1 MSTFPMKRSIR
12 RFHVVVVQCMS
23 KKCTKKRD
31 APAELFFYYHKTY
44 CFFEVVVVVVVVV
57 AEAPYWHTF
66 PREQLQPGFFLEARE
81 ITLGTRLKAGN
92 VAKSMTSEG
101 NSALLPANE
110 RPTAVTARFNELPA
124 KKDPR
129 ETLRFSGNKLAVSL
143 GTSNE
148 VGFSC

>member
-1 MSTFPMKRSIR
+1 MSTFPMKRPIR
-12 RFHVVVVQCMS
+12 RFHVVVVQWTS

-31 APAELFFYYHKTY
+31 ARAELLFWSLKLLFFWSCRCGRRHSCLSSLLTHISTWAAATR
-44 CFFEVVVVVVVVV
+44 VLSR
-57 AEAPYWHTF
+57 T
-66 PREQLQPGFFLEARE
+66 RE